1 MAERDKAPGAAIPL
15 EQHEL
20 YQAAMENLAAGRES
34 EAVEKLRRLIA
45 LYPEEQALRDLL
57 VRIELKASLATTGR
71 VRPTFARP
79 APFLRGCLLILF
91 ALALTL
97 MVLAL
102 FLVILPKVL
111 PPTPTPS
118 VAQTAQECQGME
130 DVGDLGAA
138 QDCWQN
144 LVNQDPTNPE
154 AAAGLARIPLK
165 QALQSLCREAIGARD
180 NGELQQAL
188 DLFTQIGGQVPNLP
202 ERDRGFFDCNWPDQ
216 IVLIE
221 KRMQLQ
227 TLWQEAQDC
236 FGAGDLP
243 CGIDRLKSIRELD
256 PTYRASEV
264 SDLLYQAYVQ
274 LANPL
279 LDTNGDC
286 GALAQAVEYLDGALA
301 EKPGDQRLYNERQ
314 LAYRY
319 VQGCDA
325 AGRGDWPTAVD
336 WWQRVYDDQRDYG
349 GGVLKRKLIEAY
361 PLACEM
367 LVDGANGEL
376 GSAIA
381 CLNDAL
387 EMIPGDETLEQE
399 RYLAT
404 EYMAGAEAFSREFWS
419 VAIQRWGP
427 IYAIR
432 PDYLNG
438 LLAANLRQACTEDPE
453 PDVELCPP

>member
-1 MAERDKAPGAAIPL
+1 
-15 EQHEL
+15 
-20 YQAAMENLAAGRES
+20 
-34 EAVEKLRRLIA
+34 
-45 LYPEEQALRDLL
+45 
-57 VRIELKASLATTGR
+57 
-71 VRPTFARP
+71 
-79 APFLRGCLLILF
+79 
-91 ALALTL
+91 
-97 MVLAL
+97 
-102 FLVILPKVL
+102 
-111 PPTPTPS
+111 
-118 VAQTAQECQGME
+118 VAQTVQECQEME
-130 DVGDLGAA
+130 DVGDPGA

-144 LVNQDPTNPE
+144 LVNQDPTNAE
-154 AAAGLARIPLK
+154 AAAGLARGALK
-165 QALQSLCREAIGARD
+165 EDLQSLCREAIGARD
-180 NGELQQAL
+180 NGELQRAL
-188 DLFTQIGGQVPNLP
+188 DLFTQIGGQVQNLP
-202 ERDRGFFDCNWPDQ
+202 ERDRGFFDCNWQDQ

-221 KRMQLQ
+221 KRMRLQ

-256 PTYRASEV
+256 PTYRASEG

-279 LDTNGDC
+279 LDTRGDC
-286 GALAQAVEYLDGALA
+286 DALAEAVNYMGLALE

-319 VQGCDA
+319 VQGCLA
-325 AGRGDWPTAVD
+325 AEGGDWPAAVE
-336 WWQRVYDDQRDYG
+336 WWQRVYDDQRGYAD
-349 GGVLKRKLIEAY
+349 GVLKSKLVEAY

-367 LVDGANGEL
+367 LVDGANGGL

-381 CLNDAL
+381 CLDAAL
-387 EMIPGDETLEQE
+387 EIIPGDEALEQE

-427 IYAIR
+427 IYVIC